1 MDTIFFFSNVLPVV
15 TTISIAVVGYILL
28 GLNNRIDRVEL
39 RQDRFEARFET
50 EIGNIHKDI
59 GNIHKEIGELKGQIG
74 ELKGLITGYFS
85 RPEVKN

>member
-15 TTISIAVVGYILL
+15 TTIGIAIVGYILA
-28 GLNNRIDRVEL
+28 GLNDRIDRVET
-39 RQDRFEARFET
+39 RQDRVEME
-50 EIGNIHKDI
+50 I